1 MTKYIAL
8 VMAVGFTMTLMCGCR
23 GVERVYHTTT
33 TDSIVIERR
42 EVDTVVVIGADSSL
56 LTSLWECDSL
66 GNILMTE
73 IETLQGERSHI
84 NTQVQYVNVID
95 STGVVRR
102 KAYMSIVAVA
112 DSLRRRVRILEEYIH
127 QRNQVT
133 ITKEKKKHHSLVPY
147 VALMGVIALIVL
159 LTKKMKHS

>member
-1 MTKYIAL
+1 MIKYIAL
-8 VMAVGFTMTLMCGCR
+8 VMVGFTMTLMCGCR

-42 EVDTVVVIGADSSL
+42 EVDTLVVIGADSSL

-84 NTQVQYVNVID
+84 NTQVQYVNVVD
-95 STGVVRR
+95 SSGVVRR

-112 DSLRRRVRILEEYIH
+112 DSLRQRVRILEEYISH
-127 QRNQVT
+127 QHQEAVA
-133 ITKEKKKHHSLVPY
+133 KERKKYFPIAPY
-147 VALMGVIALIVL
+147 VVALMSVMALLIVL
-159 LTKKMKHS
+159 LTKKAKS

>member
-1 MTKYIAL
+1 MIKYIAL
-8 VMAVGFTMTLMCGCR
+8 MTVGFTMTLMCGCR

-73 IETLQGERSHI
+73 LETLQGERSHI
-84 NTQVQYVNVID
+84 NAQVQYVNVID
-95 STGVVRR
+95 STGTVRR
-102 KAYMSIVAVA
+102 KAYLSIVAVA

-127 QRNQVT
+127 QKHQETV
-133 ITKEKKKHHSLVPY
+133 TKEKTKHHSIVPY
-147 VALMGVIALIVL
+147 VALICVMAILIVL
-159 LTKKMKHS
+159 LTKKAKS

>member
-1 MTKYIAL
+1 MIKYIAL
-8 VMAVGFTMTLMCGCR
+8 VMVGFTMTLMCGCR

-42 EVDTVVVIGADSSL
+42 EVDTLVVIGADSSL

-84 NTQVQYVNVID
+84 NTQVQYVNVVD
-95 STGVVRR
+95 SSGVVRR

-112 DSLRRRVRILEEYIH
+112 DSLRRRVRILEEYISH
-127 QRNQVT
+127 QHQEAVVQER
-133 ITKEKKKHHSLVPY
+133 KKYFPIAPY
-147 VALMGVIALIVL
+147 VSLICVTAILIVL
-159 LTKKMKHS
+159 LTKKAKS